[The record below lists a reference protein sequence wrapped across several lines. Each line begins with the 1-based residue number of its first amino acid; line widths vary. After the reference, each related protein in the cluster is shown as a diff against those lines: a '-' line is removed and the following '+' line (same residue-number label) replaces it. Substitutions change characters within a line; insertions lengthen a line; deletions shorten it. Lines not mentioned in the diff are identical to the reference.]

1 MTSTNNPV
9 PDSSTAAVAA
19 ADATAPLT
27 NAQLRV
33 LLGSV
38 FIIAACSLLY
48 ELLISSLSTYLL
60 GSSVV
65 HYSLTIGLFLFFMGV
80 GAWVA
85 SFVRTSLTAAF
96 VAIEM
101 AIGVVG
107 GLSAVI
113 LFATYVW
120 TESYYPVM
128 LIVIAVL
135 STLIGMEIPLLTRMV
150 EKTQG
155 LRKGI
160 SEVLS
165 FDYLGALLAS
175 LLFPFVLLPYF
186 GHLIAAMGTGLV
198 NLLVALFV
206 CWYFRESLGKWRGPL
221 LAGGLTA
228 LFGLLLFLL
237 SGNSLQRF
245 MQQGIYQD
253 TVIHNEQSRYQ
264 NIVVTRWGDDV
275 RLYLDGSLQFSSIDE
290 YRYHELLV
298 HAPAAFSAQLKHAL
312 VIGGGDGL
320 AVRELLRYQSMESIT
335 LVELDPAITRLTKKL
350 PALDQLSQSS
360 LKDSK
365 VELVH
370 QDAWDWLAQP
380 GQLFDLIIIDLPD
393 PDTEATARLYT
404 SAFYKRIARRLSG
417 GGVMITQATSPW
429 FASRAYWSIGET
441 LEEVFDAVRPASVYV
456 PSFGP
461 WGFFIA
467 ANHKLSKASEPPQ
480 SLKFLTPL
488 ELDNA
493 LNIPADFSTEDV
505 EPNHIGSL
513 PLLRYY
519 AEGWDIINK
528 GNARP

>member
-1 MTSTNNPV
+1 MTSVNNPV
-9 PDSSTAAVAA
+9 PDHAA
-19 ADATAPLT
+19 AAAAASTTPELT
-27 NAQLRV
+27 STQLRI

-80 GAWVA
+80 GAWAA
-85 SFVRTSLTAAF
+85 SFVHTSLTAAF

-101 AIGVVG
+101 AIGLVG
-107 GLSAVI
+107 GLSAVV
-113 LFATYVW
+113 LFAAYVW
-120 TESYYPVM
+120 TSSYYPVM

-135 STLIGMEIPLLTRMV
+135 STLIGMEIPLLTRLV
-150 EKTQG
+150 EKTEG

-186 GHLIAAMGTGLV
+186 GHLIAAMGTGLI

-206 CWYFRESLGKWRGPL
+206 CWYFRESLGKWRSPL
-221 LAGGLTA
+221 LAGGLAA
-228 LFGLLLFLL
+228 LLGLLVFLF

-253 TVIHNEQSRYQ
+253 TVIYNEQSRYQ

-298 HAPAAFSAQLKHAL
+298 HAPAAFSARHEHAL

-320 AVRELLRYQSMESIT
+320 AVRELLRYPTMESIT
-335 LVELDPAITRLTKKL
+335 VVEIDPAITRLAGKIS
-350 PALDQLSQSS
+350 ALDQLNQGSLQS
-360 LKDSK
+360 DI
-365 VELVH
+365 VEMVYK
-370 QDAWDWLAQP
+370 DAWDWLAQP

-404 SAFYKRIARRLSG
+404 TAFYQRAARRLSG
-417 GGVMITQATSPW
+417 GGVLITQATSPW
-429 FASRAYWSIGET
+429 FASRAFWSIGAT
-441 LEEVFDAVRPASVYV
+441 LEEVFDAVRPLSVYV

-467 ANHKLSKASEPPQ
+467 ANHGLNKTTDPPDDLQ
-480 SLKFLTPL
+480 FLTPL

-493 LNIPADFSTEDV
+493 LNLPADISAEEV
-505 EPNHIGSL
+505 APNHIGSL

-519 AEGWDIINK
+519 AEGWDVINK

>member
-1 MTSTNNPV
+1 MTSPEKPV
-9 PDSSTAAVAA
+9 RDSTAAASA
-19 ADATAPLT
+19 SPPLT
-27 NAQLRV
+27 TTQLRI

-38 FIIAACSLLY
+38 FILAACSLLY

-80 GAWVA
+80 GAWAA

-107 GLSAVI
+107 GLSALI

-150 EKTQG
+150 EKTEG

-186 GHLIAAMGTGLV
+186 GHLIAATGTGLV

-206 CWYFRESLGKWRGPL
+206 CWYFRESLGKWRTPL
-221 LAGGLTA
+221 LAGGITA
-228 LFGLLLFLL
+228 LLGLLVFLL

-253 TVIHNEQSRYQ
+253 TVIYNQQSRYQ
-264 NIVVTRWGDDV
+264 NIVVTRWGEDI

-290 YRYHELLV
+290 YRYHETLV
-298 HAPAAFSAQLKHAL
+298 HTPAAFSARRKHAL

-320 AVRELLRYQSMESIT
+320 ATRELLRYPSMESIT
-335 LVELDPAITRLTKKL
+335 LVELDHAITQLVEQL

-360 LKDSK
+360 LQNPK
-365 VELVH
+365 VEVVH
-370 QDAWDWLAQP
+370 QDAWEWLAQP
-380 GQLFDLIIIDLPD
+380 GKLFDLIIADLPD

-404 SAFYKRIARRLSG
+404 TSGRHSKRCSKRYALFPFMCPHSG
-417 GGVMITQATSPW
+417 HGGFLLLPIT
-429 FASRAYWSIGET
+429 R
-441 LEEVFDAVRPASVYV
+441 
-456 PSFGP
+456 
-461 WGFFIA
+461 
-467 ANHKLSKASEPPQ
+467 
-480 SLKFLTPL
+480 
-488 ELDNA
+488 
-493 LNIPADFSTEDV
+493 
-505 EPNHIGSL
+505 
-513 PLLRYY
+513 
-519 AEGWDIINK
+519 
-528 GNARP
+528 

>member
-1 MTSTNNPV
+1 MTSPEKPV
-9 PDSSTAAVAA
+9 QNSTV
-19 ADATAPLT
+19 ATASASPPLT
-27 NAQLRV
+27 TTQLRI

-85 SFVRTSLTAAF
+85 SFIHTSLTAAF

-107 GLSAVI
+107 GLSALI

-150 EKTQG
+150 EKTEG

-186 GHLIAAMGTGLV
+186 GHLIAATGTGLV

-206 CWYFRESLGKWRGPL
+206 CWYFRESLGKWRKAL
-221 LAGGLTA
+221 LAGGVTA
-228 LFGLLLFLL
+228 LLVLLIFLF

-253 TVIHNEQSRYQ
+253 TVIYNEQTRYQ
-264 NIVVTRWGDDV
+264 NIVVTRWGEDI

-290 YRYHELLV
+290 YRYHEILV
-298 HAPAAFSAQLKHAL
+298 HTPAAFSARRKHAL

-320 AVRELLRYQSMESIT
+320 ATRELLRYPSMESI
-335 LVELDPAITRLTKKL
+335 R
-350 PALDQLSQSS
+350 
-360 LKDSK
+360 
-365 VELVH
+365 
-370 QDAWDWLAQP
+370 
-380 GQLFDLIIIDLPD
+380 
-393 PDTEATARLYT
+393 
-404 SAFYKRIARRLSG
+404 
-417 GGVMITQATSPW
+417 
-429 FASRAYWSIGET
+429 
-441 LEEVFDAVRPASVYV
+441 
-456 PSFGP
+456 
-461 WGFFIA
+461 
-467 ANHKLSKASEPPQ
+467 
-480 SLKFLTPL
+480 
-488 ELDNA
+488 
-493 LNIPADFSTEDV
+493 
-505 EPNHIGSL
+505 
-513 PLLRYY
+513 
-519 AEGWDIINK
+519 
-528 GNARP
+528 